1 MRKEEDMVQ
10 VAVISGDGIGPEI
23 TQATLMVL
31 EATGIDFQWEKV
43 PVGENARKEFG
54 TPLPN
59 PSIDRIR
66 ACKVA
71 LKAPLIVPKGAGSF
85 EVEREGRAR
94 RYPGVNMALRSEM
107 GCFANLRPIRSL
119 KGVPSRYP
127 DLDLVVV
134 REITEDVYT
143 GMEHQI
149 TADVTLLLKMITRQA
164 SERIFRFACDY
175 AVRVGRQ
182 KITAGHKANN
192 LSLTDGLFLRC
203 GQKVAREYPGLS
215 FEDFHIDNLCYQLVR
230 NPEIFDV
237 MVLPNQYGDIV
248 SDLCAGL
255 VGTLGIA
262 PGGNF
267 GDGIVL
273 FEAVHG
279 AAPDIAGKGVANPI
293 AFILSGAMM
302 LDHLG
307 MAEASGLV
315 RSALERTLE
324 NPTNR
329 TPDMGG
335 SCSTMAFAENMAEM
349 IQRIRGEGSLGKNR
363 AG

>member
-1 MRKEEDMVQ
+1 MVRI
-10 VAVISGDGIGPEI
+10 AVIPGDGIGPEI
-23 TQATLMVL
+23 TEAALMVL
-31 EATGIDFQWEKV
+31 EATGIDFQWERV

-54 TPLPN
+54 TPLPAS
-59 PSIDRIR
+59 SIDRIR
-66 ACKVA
+66 ECRVA
-71 LKAPLIVPKGAGSF
+71 LKAPLIVPKGAGALM
-85 EVEREGRAR
+85 VEREGRSR
-94 RYPGVNMALRSEM
+94 RYSGVNMALRSEM

-119 KGVPSRYP
+119 RGVPSRYQ
-127 DLDLVVV
+127 DVDLVVV

-143 GMEHQI
+143 GMEHQVTPD
-149 TADVTLLLKMITRQA
+149 TALLLKMITRQA

-175 AVRVGRQ
+175 ALRIGRQ

-203 GQKVAREYPGLS
+203 GQKVSGEYPGLV
-215 FEDFHIDNLCYQLVR
+215 FEDLHIDNLCYQLVR
-230 NPEIFDV
+230 NPERFDV
-237 MVLPNQYGDIV
+237 LVLPNQYGDIV

-267 GDGIVL
+267 GNEVVL

-279 AAPDIAGKGVANPI
+279 AAPDIAGKGVANPT

-307 MAEASGLV
+307 RPDASGLV
-315 RSALERTLE
+315 RSALERSLE
-324 NPTNR
+324 DPASR

-335 SCSTMAFAENMAEM
+335 SCSTLAFAENTARM
-349 IQRIRGEGSLGKNR
+349 IHRMKQERSGS
-363 AG
+363 

>member
-1 MRKEEDMVQ
+1 MILKEENMVRI
-10 VAVISGDGIGPEI
+10 AVISGDGIGPEI

-31 EATGIDFQWEKV
+31 EATGIDFQWERV

-59 PSIDRIR
+59 SSIDRIR
-66 ACKVA
+66 ECKVA
-71 LKAPLIVPKGAGSF
+71 LKAPLIVPKGAGSLV
-85 EVEREGRAR
+85 VEREGRAR
-94 RYPGVNMALRSEM
+94 RYSGVNMALRSEM
-107 GCFANLRPIRSL
+107 GCFANLRPMRSL
-119 KGVPSRYP
+119 KGVPSRYNAV
-127 DLDLVVV
+127 DLVVV

-149 TADVTLLLKMITRQA
+149 TEDTALLLKMITRKA
-164 SERIFRFACDY
+164 SERIFRFACNY
-175 AVRVGRQ
+175 AKQAGRK

-203 GQKVAREYPGLS
+203 GQKVSREYPDLS
-215 FEDFHIDNLCYQLVR
+215 FEDLHIDNLCYQLVR

-237 MVLPNQYGDIV
+237 MVLTNQYGDIV

-267 GDGIVL
+267 GDEVVF

-307 MAEASGLV
+307 MPEASGLI

-324 NPTNR
+324 APANR

-349 IQRIRGEGSLGKNR
+349 MHRIKRGGLLKK
-363 AG
+363 